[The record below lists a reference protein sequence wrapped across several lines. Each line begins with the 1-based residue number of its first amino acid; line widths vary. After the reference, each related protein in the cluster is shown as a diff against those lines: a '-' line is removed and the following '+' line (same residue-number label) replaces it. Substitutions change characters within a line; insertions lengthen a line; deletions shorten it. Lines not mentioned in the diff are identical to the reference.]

1 MADPA
6 YGQSTSGPPPDI
18 GAYRSGDLDRRSLVF
33 TGTAAEAK
41 VLQGLL
47 KLDAQEVLTRA
58 DATAESPRASSRVW
72 CQHGWHSGRKYQA
85 MMTPKWCGGGSG
97 VGRVIGALRNH
108 RHRGL
113 SPKIPALNFD
123 RIKVQVRDVDVVRVQ
138 VPGQTF
144 TGIRPADR
152 MGDLVTAPVH
162 ERKSRIPAPHG
173 GEFG

>member
-6 YGQSTSGPPPDI
+6 YGQNTSGPPPDI

-85 MMTPKWCGGGSG
+85 MMTPKWCGGGSDP
-97 VGRVIGALRNH
+97 RERPPRDLHTHDIY
-108 RHRGL
+108 
-113 SPKIPALNFD
+113 IP
-123 RIKVQVRDVDVVRVQ
+123 
-138 VPGQTF
+138 
-144 TGIRPADR
+144 
-152 MGDLVTAPVH
+152 DLHLDTVEV
-162 ERKSRIPAPHG
+162 KSRN
-173 GEFG
+173 FR